1 MRRHLLSLLLPLLLL
16 FTQQGGL
23 LHEIQ
28 HAQSQLQSGQR
39 QTTSTGFGTKS
50 LAAEHLC
57 QDCLAFA
64 HLGSAPGHWHGAL
77 QLADLGHDLVGT
89 AALGL
94 LSLRAPPARSRGPPL
109 PL

>member
-28 HAQSQLQSGQR
+28 HAQSQLHSGQR
-39 QTTSTGFGTKS
+39 QAGSASSKS
-50 LAAEHLC
+50 LAAENLC

-64 HLGSAPGHWHGAL
+64 HLGSAPGHTPGVL
-77 QLADLGHDLVGT
+77 QLADLGHGLIGT
-89 AALGL
+89 IAQGL
-94 LSLRAPPARSRGPPL
+94 LSLRAPPPRSRGPPCDL
-109 PL
+109 